1 MSWVSPGL
9 SSPDSAP
16 SVGFLSGSGRL
27 GWSESATN
35 TFAACARVAVPNGLM
50 DFVPSWLSKP
60 ERTPVTAVHVRAS
73 NAQES
78 ALSQS
83 VVDSSG
89 TGSGFVVSMPA
100 HWA

>member
-1 MSWVSPGL
+1 
-9 SSPDSAP
+9 
-16 SVGFLSGSGRL
+16 
-27 GWSESATN
+27 
-35 TFAACARVAVPNGLM
+35 M

-60 ERTPVTAVHVRAS
+60 ESTPVAAVHARAS
-73 NAQES
+73 SAQES

-100 HWA
+100 HSA